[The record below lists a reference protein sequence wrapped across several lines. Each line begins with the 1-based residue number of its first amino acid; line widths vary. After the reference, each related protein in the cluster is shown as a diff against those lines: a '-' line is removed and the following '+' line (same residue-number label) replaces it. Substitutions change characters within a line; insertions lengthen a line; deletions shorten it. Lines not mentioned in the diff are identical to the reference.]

1 MVEKGRDEVGIYR
14 EMEHWLVLCL
24 WWRACSKGSRGSAP
38 TVGMTKQIESE
49 RGEKKKI
56 RERVCNK
63 SQN

>member
-49 RGEKKKI
+49 RGEKKK
-56 RERVCNK
+56 
-63 SQN
+63 